1 MATFCGE
8 GWGVE
13 LPKLVIKPLGLK
25 CNASD
30 MPIATITIIAEVM
43 VPHSEELLKKYLLSE

>member
-30 MPIATITIIAEVM
+30 MPIAAITIIAEVM
-43 VPHSEELLKKYLLSE
+43 VPHTEELLKNIY